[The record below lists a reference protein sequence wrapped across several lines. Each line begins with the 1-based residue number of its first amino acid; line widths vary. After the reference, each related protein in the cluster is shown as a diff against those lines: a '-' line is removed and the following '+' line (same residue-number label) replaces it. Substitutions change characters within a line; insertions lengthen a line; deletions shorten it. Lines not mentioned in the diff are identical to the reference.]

1 MRPSCFTDDDVVAR
15 NYEIEDAD
23 RMNDEM
29 VIATMRCG
37 LAQCRAWIC
46 LMPNLVLLTAAIS
59 SIVLGGQETTA
70 GALSRLL
77 CLMAENPELQQ
88 RLRDEL
94 VAARAVCCFSHH
106 LLLFIDTF

>member
-1 MRPSCFTDDDVVAR
+1 
-15 NYEIEDAD
+15 
-23 RMNDEM
+23 
-29 VIATMRCG
+29 
-37 LAQCRAWIC
+37 
-46 LMPNLVLLTAAIS
+46 MPNLVLLTAAIS

-94 VAARAVCCFSHH
+94 VAARAVRYAPLSSPFH
-106 LLLFIDTF
+106 